1 MANKE
6 SERRNHTEPIVRQQ
20 ESALVF
26 PSPFMRVDTV
36 AHMWSDI
43 EVRYSHKYPVPG
55 TSWADLRSPRTS
67 AIVRLEQ
74 RGGSC
79 EPRLNPHKSITKS
92 RSDVGFFNWIPPDC
106 PIWCYSDDVRILRD
120 IHLSFDV
127 STVSKILGNPADMS
141 RVSEPHLMV
150 YDARVK
156 ACAHL
161 LADACQSDLKY
172 DRLYGESLTTAMV
185 AALFG
190 ALRTDNGR
198 RMIGGLAPW
207 QLRLAKEY
215 LEQDASGK
223 VSLSELAELTGLSR
237 SRLAR
242 GFKTSTGLAPYNWA
256 LHARIEKAK
265 ESLKGLE
272 NSIADTALALG
283 FADQSHFTKV
293 FRRVVGTT
301 PAEWRSRRRR
311 SRIV

>member
-1 MANKE
+1 
-6 SERRNHTEPIVRQQ
+6 
-20 ESALVF
+20 
-26 PSPFMRVDTV
+26 
-36 AHMWSDI
+36 
-43 EVRYSHKYPVPG
+43 
-55 TSWADLRSPRTS
+55 
-67 AIVRLEQ
+67 
-74 RGGSC
+74 
-79 EPRLNPHKSITKS
+79 
-92 RSDVGFFNWIPPDC
+92 
-106 PIWCYSDDVRILRD
+106 VRILRD

-198 RMIGGLAPW
+198 RMTGGLVPW

-256 LHARIEKAK
+256 LHVRIEKAK

-301 PAEWRSRRRR
+301 PAEWRSRCRR